1 MATITLNGVTKRFA
15 GDALEALSGVSLNIT
30 HGEFIVL
37 VGPSGCGKTTLLRIV
52 AGLET
57 ATEGEVRVDGKDIS
71 SVSPGDRNIAMVFQ
85 NYALFPHL
93 TVADN
98 IGFGLKIRRTPKAER
113 LERVGEAAQLLG
125 LYEYLDRRPGE
136 LSGGQRQ
143 RVAMGRA
150 IVRRPVAFL
159 MDEPLSNLDAKLRV
173 EMRAEIRRLQRR
185 LGATMI
191 YVTHDQTEAM
201 TMGDRVVV
209 LNRGVVQ
216 QVASPTDLYRY
227 PANVFVGRFIGA
239 PSMNL
244 VRGTW
249 KLGELYVANQ
259 RVPGNIK
266 ATNPDSGD
274 VTIGAR
280 PEDVIMVPVRG
291 ESALL
296 SGRVVLVE
304 NLGKE
309 AQVHLEV
316 DGGANAC
323 EKGAFV
329 AVSNPTDAPSVG
341 DTVGLGVDVDKIHLF
356 DPESGESLRPDVSRR
371 QR

>member
-1 MATITLNGVTKRFA
+1 MATIALSGVTKRFED
-15 GDALEALSGVSLNIT
+15 DAPEVLAAVNLEIADS
-30 HGEFIVL
+30 EFMVL

-57 ATEGEVRVDGKDIS
+57 ATSGEVRVDGEDIS
-71 SVSPGDRNIAMVFQ
+71 SVRPGDRNIAMVFQ

-93 TVADN
+93 TVEEN

-113 LERVGEAAQLLG
+113 RERVVEAATLLG
-125 LYEYLDRRPGE
+125 LHEYLDRRPGE

-150 IVRRPVAFL
+150 IVRRPAAFL

-173 EMRAEIRRLQRR
+173 EMRAEISRLQRR
-185 LGATMI
+185 LAATTI

-227 PANVFVGRFIGA
+227 PANEFVGRFIGA

-244 VRGTW
+244 VRGSLNT
-249 KLGELYVANQ
+249 GELHVAG
-259 RVPGNIK
+259 RCVPGKIK
-266 ATNPDSGD
+266 ATSPNSGD
-274 VTIGAR
+274 VTVGAR
-280 PEDVIMVPVRG
+280 PEDVKIGPLEG
-291 ESALL
+291 ESVVL

-304 NLGKE
+304 NLGRE
-309 AQVHLEV
+309 AQIHLEIDEGANLS
-316 DGGANAC
+316 DGGT
-323 EKGAFV
+323 FV
-329 AVSNPTDAPSVG
+329 AVGNPTNAPSVG
-341 DTVGLGVDVDKIHLF
+341 EMVGLGFDVDKIHLF
-356 DPESGESLRPDVSRR
+356 DRESGVSLRLP
-371 QR
+371 